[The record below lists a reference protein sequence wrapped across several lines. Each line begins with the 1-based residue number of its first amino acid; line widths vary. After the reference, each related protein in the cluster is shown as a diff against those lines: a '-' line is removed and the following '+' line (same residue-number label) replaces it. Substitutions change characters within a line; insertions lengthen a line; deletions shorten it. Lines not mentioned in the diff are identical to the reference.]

1 MPRDASGWGS
11 RCVALLLGL
20 GLALAAGELLL
31 RGLRPPQL
39 SLIRY
44 PCIYTP
50 DPELGFRYQP
60 HASGVVAGHFEFE
73 NEVAT
78 NSLGFY
84 DDEPLPSHRARPR
97 ILAVGDSFTAAM
109 NVPKVQVWTSV
120 LERALRERGF
130 PDADVVNAGLDGTGT
145 DVHVALI
152 REYAERLRPDVT
164 LLAFFANDLGDVLSG
179 RFSRE
184 CYRGFVLSYPDELHR
199 DRLRARVDAHESR
212 PLRRWLYRNS
222 YLARLVAGFFL
233 PPLNPYRA
241 EFLQPRRAELPS
253 GPQVE
258 AAGRLRWNAALAG
271 LRELAQTCD
280 CGLRVV
286 PVPPRSEARGS
297 LETWQR
303 AAGPSGLDVLDLLPA
318 LEARRRASGSLA
330 HEDLYFRH
338 DNHFN
343 ATGNEI
349 FGLALADVLVAELR
363 SAGPAPPAGLEP
375 AAR

>member
-1 MPRDASGWGS
+1 
-11 RCVALLLGL
+11 
-20 GLALAAGELLL
+20 
-31 RGLRPPQL
+31 
-39 SLIRY
+39 
-44 PCIYTP
+44 
-50 DPELGFRYQP
+50 
-60 HASGVVAGHFEFE
+60 VAGHFEFE

-78 NSLGFY
+78 KSLGFY

-303 AAGPSGLDVLDLLPA
+303 YAGPSGLDVLDLLPA